1 MWVQIDI
8 SSSCPST
15 LCRSTDHQYMWNSF
29 IRVFKV
35 EQPVDVFACIIKSSC
50 IGSSIIDVFVS
61 QNVVKSVNP
70 ILTVTWHLSYHP
82 PVSIYSG
89 KGAVCCGF
97 LRLVWKQQGQHGFW
111 NTLLAHLQFATLVS
125 VKINDMRISWR
136 NSSKK
141 QKRGQYGTHLESSA
155 KMKSCSFTLKGA
167 FRQKY

>member
-8 SSSCPST
+8 SSSSPST

-29 IRVFKV
+29 IRVFKA
-35 EQPVDVFACIIKSSC
+35 EQPVDVFVCIIKSSC

-89 KGAVCCGF
+89 MVRSAVASC
-97 LRLVWKQQGQHGFW
+97 VWSESNKTNMDFKIP
-111 NTLLAHLQFATLVS
+111 HLTCSPTV
-125 VKINDMRISWR
+125 R
-136 NSSKK
+136 NSCFSQNKRHANFLEK
-141 QKRGQYGTHLESSA
+141 LIQKAETWP
-155 KMKSCSFTLKGA
+155 KMGLILNPVPRWNLA
-167 FRQKY
+167 P